1 MKKAWADYSDDDEPE
16 VPLVPTVQ
24 PKSPTQQGIEK
35 YIPIHRRST
44 TQQGPTQPPRNP
56 TKKK

>member
-16 VPLVPTVQ
+16 VPLVP